1 VPSTAS
7 VQRAKKSSLRPTP
20 EAKPTAMPKAAPNCN
35 PPFTVDANGVK
46 HAKPE
51 CL

>member
-1 VPSTAS
+1 V
-7 VQRAKKSSLRPTP
+7 KSDDPYE
-20 EAKPTAMPKAAPNCN
+20 EAKPPAAPAATATPKPAPNCN